1 MGRARTAAA
10 AAGAALLAASVPG
23 GIAAAT
29 GGAAERV
36 TIFSRPGILFGSVDS
51 ALPGEA
57 VAIQAK
63 NCGQRAFRVV
73 SGTTTHVG
81 GDWTMHFG
89 PGINSSVRAVWR
101 NHTSSPITIRQPA
114 FVTLNRRTGRR
125 LEVFVT
131 AQRNLWRKRVRIQRY
146 DRRRATWTNVRWV
159 VLTDTYAR
167 PGSPFTSTMARLVL
181 RAPKGT
187 LVRAVLPSSEAR
199 PCYAAGVSRAV
210 RM

>member
-1 MGRARTAAA
+1 MVRAWRAAVA
-10 AAGAALLAASVPG
+10 TGAALLAASVPS
-23 GIAAAT
+23 GIVAST
-29 GGAAERV
+29 GGAANRV
-36 TIFSRPGILFGSVDS
+36 TIFGRPGILFGSVDS
-51 ALPGEA
+51 PLPGEA
-57 VAIQAK
+57 VSIQAK
-63 NCGQRAFRVV
+63 DCGQRAFRVV

-89 PGINSSVRAVWR
+89 PGINSTVRAVWR
-101 NHTSSPITIRQPA
+101 GHTSSPITIRQPA

-125 LEVFVT
+125 VEVFIT

-146 DRRRATWTNVRWV
+146 DRRLATWTNVRWV
-159 VLTDTYAR
+159 VLTDTHAR

-181 RAPKGT
+181 RVPKGA

>member
-1 MGRARTAAA
+1 MVRAWRAAVA
-10 AAGAALLAASVPG
+10 TGAALLAASVPG
-23 GIAAAT
+23 GIVAST
-29 GGAAERV
+29 GGAANRV
-36 TIFSRPGILFGSVDS
+36 TIFGRPGILFGSVDS
-51 ALPGEA
+51 PLPGEA
-57 VAIQAK
+57 VSIQAK
-63 NCGQRAFRVV
+63 DCGQRAFRVV

-89 PGINSSVRAVWR
+89 PGINSTVRAVWR
-101 NHTSSPITIRQPA
+101 GHTSSPITIRQPA

-125 LEVFVT
+125 VEVFIT

-146 DRRRATWTNVRWV
+146 DRRLATWTNVRWV
-159 VLTDTYAR
+159 VLTDTHAR

-181 RAPKGT
+181 RVPKGA